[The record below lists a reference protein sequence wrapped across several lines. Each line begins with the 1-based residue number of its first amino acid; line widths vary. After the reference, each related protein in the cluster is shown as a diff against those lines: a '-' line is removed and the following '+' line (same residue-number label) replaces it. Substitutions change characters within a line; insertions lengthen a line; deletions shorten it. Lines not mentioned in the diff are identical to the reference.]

1 MVARRYHTNIAQN
14 PVNTQRKAAGRW
26 SERLKIVASE
36 QWAYALNCLLR
47 VSTASV
53 ALPRNA
59 AICKWLLKV
68 RMVSWLMTSL
78 CCSCIVMAKALSMSL
93 ITF

>member
-1 MVARRYHTNIAQN
+1 MNIAKK
-14 PVNTQRKAAGRW
+14 PVSTHSNAAGRW

-36 QWAYALNCLLR
+36 QWAYALNWLLR

-59 AICKWLLKV
+59 AICKWLLKI

-78 CCSCIVMAKALSMSL
+78 CCSCIVMASALSISSL
-93 ITF
+93 TLRFAEQ